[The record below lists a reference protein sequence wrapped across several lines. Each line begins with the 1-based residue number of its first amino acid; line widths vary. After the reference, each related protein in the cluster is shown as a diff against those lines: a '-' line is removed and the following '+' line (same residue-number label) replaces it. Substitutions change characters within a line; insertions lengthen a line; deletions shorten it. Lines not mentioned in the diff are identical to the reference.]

1 MLPLRQARLPRSPV
15 PFQINAGLSICKSRR
30 RLLYPRSS
38 TLSFLFFSQIYS
50 FTSLNCSPPPSAV
63 RLSSIA
69 LLSSCSIIITQL
81 RPTHLWYFRQ
91 PTPGSIFRIYLLW
104 RWGMR
109 NVCVCVWSWPRSNK
123 AIPYL
128 LYMYQHRFFAIIFLW
143 YWPCELAY
151 DDVDLDFDS
160 NDIRVPGFRGATR
173 QNLAPASCFGQ
184 SFKDPNF
191 LLCYGVMFGQY
202 ALFKTFAG
210 MSATIWSSRER
221 LDLWLPYL
229 KQEHLRRA
237 LSLRELPRS
246 DTSVHRFADRLTSF
260 PDSRDLPVISI
271 WRFTNINA
279 RPPASSEPKVGFSAD
294 HVLQP
299 TKIPQSNDAS
309 TDKRPYDSSEI
320 GLKKN
325 PTCGALLLYLSPY
338 T

>member
-128 LYMYQHRFFAIIFLW
+128 LYMYQHRFSQLFSCDIDRANWRMMTLIWISTPMIFGF
-143 YWPCELAY
+143 
-151 DDVDLDFDS
+151 LDFVGRRGKILPPHLVLDS
-160 NDIRVPGFRGATR
+160 LSRTPT
-173 QNLAPASCFGQ
+173 S
-184 SFKDPNF
+184 
-191 LLCYGVMFGQY
+191 YY
-202 ALFKTFAG
+202 A
-210 MSATIWSSRER
+210 ME
-221 LDLWLPYL
+221 
-229 KQEHLRRA
+229 
-237 LSLRELPRS
+237 
-246 DTSVHRFADRLTSF
+246 
-260 PDSRDLPVISI
+260 
-271 WRFTNINA
+271 
-279 RPPASSEPKVGFSAD
+279 
-294 HVLQP
+294 
-299 TKIPQSNDAS
+299 
-309 TDKRPYDSSEI
+309 
-320 GLKKN
+320 
-325 PTCGALLLYLSPY
+325 
-338 T
+338 